1 MNFRWLAVIAGVI
14 FVFALV
20 WNAFVHM
27 VLLRDEA
34 NMALDAIARP
44 VADRSMMPGL
54 LLTAGLAV
62 LFVYSYA
69 SCVHAP
75 GVKRALGHG
84 AFLGLLAG
92 LLVDLNQFVLY
103 PIPASLA
110 LAWFAF
116 GFVEF
121 CIYGVFAAWLYP
133 VDERRLADASA

>member
-54 LLTAGLAV
+54 LLTAGNR
-62 LFVYSYA
+62 SD
-69 SCVHAP
+69 P
-75 GVKRALGHG
+75 
-84 AFLGLLAG
+84 LLR
-92 LLVDLNQFVLY
+92 N
-103 PIPASLA
+103 
-110 LAWFAF
+110 
-116 GFVEF
+116 
-121 CIYGVFAAWLYP
+121 
-133 VDERRLADASA
+133 